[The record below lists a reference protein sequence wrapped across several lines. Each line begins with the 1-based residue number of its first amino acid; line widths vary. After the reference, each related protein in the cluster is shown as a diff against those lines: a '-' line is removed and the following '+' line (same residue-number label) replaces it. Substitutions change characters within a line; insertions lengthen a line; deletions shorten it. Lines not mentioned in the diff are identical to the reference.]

1 VAVCLLLAGL
11 CGCAS
16 MLPRGSITARGV
28 FESFEAAEAALAQVV
43 PYRTTVPELEALGF
57 RRHSPNVVLIA
68 YPDSIARLAPNS
80 QVPLDSMDQGI
91 RECIVAR
98 MSCQVYEFHFAR
110 QTQRREGNF
119 LLDFFNFRRN
129 TVVSGWRF
137 TALVVVRD
145 GKVLFTSHGGEPQT
159 DRLERRTN
167 PLGPLQP
174 AGEMSGGWIAR

>member
-1 VAVCLLLAGL
+1 MLLAGL
-11 CGCAS
+11 CGCTS
-16 MLPRGSITARGV
+16 MLPRGSTTARGA

-57 RRHSPNVVLIA
+57 KRQSPNVVLIS

-80 QVPLDSMDQGI
+80 QVPLGSMDQGI
-91 RECIVAR
+91 RECIEAR
-98 MSCQVYEFHFAR
+98 MSCQVYEFHFTR
-110 QTQRREGNF
+110 QTQQRVGNF

-137 TALVVVRD
+137 TALVVVKD
-145 GKVLFTSHGGEPQT
+145 ALVLFTSRGGEPQT

-174 AGEMSGGWIAR
+174 SGELSGGWIGR